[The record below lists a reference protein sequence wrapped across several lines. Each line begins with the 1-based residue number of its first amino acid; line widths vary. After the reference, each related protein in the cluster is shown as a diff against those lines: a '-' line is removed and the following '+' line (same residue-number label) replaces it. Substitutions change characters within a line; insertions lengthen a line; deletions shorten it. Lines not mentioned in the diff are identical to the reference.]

1 MATKDPANWLAAQR
15 RERGWQRLLAHLRD
29 APGHLTPQSGGPCST
44 TMRYPPTLLRSST
57 PSSATPIEQP
67 MATSLPWSA
76 PATARTRSSRR
87 SSWPPAERL
96 TGGSRRPVA
105 PWPRRDM
112 RLRILNRGHDLP
124 TRLTFAVVRRMA
136 RACGWP
142 APVHP
147 GETCRPTTA
156 LGRPSPAASTAGAAM
171 GSWSGCWP
179 RSTAAPTPVGSWT
192 GWSTTWTAA
201 WSAPTSTPPAPAMPL
216 RWGM

>member
-1 MATKDPANWLAAQR
+1 
-15 RERGWQRLLAHLRD
+15 
-29 APGHLTPQSGGPCST
+29 
-44 TMRYPPTLLRSST
+44 
-57 PSSATPIEQP
+57 
-67 MATSLPWSA
+67 
-76 PATARTRSSRR
+76 
-87 SSWPPAERL
+87 
-96 TGGSRRPVA
+96 
-105 PWPRRDM
+105 M

-179 RSTAAPTPVGSWT
+179 RSTAAPTPGELDWLVHYVDGSVVRAHQH
-192 GWSTTWTAA
+192 AA
-201 WSAPTSTPPAPAMPL
+201 GARHAL